1 MKHGDCFLLDERECY
16 INPQTFTTINFK
28 HIKKALTLNYNLN
41 IPSTLKSLPDFVSI
55 EFDRATSDPKIKKG
69 KTKETVNTAKEKV
82 NGVIL
87 VSRWKN
93 FTLNIKKTQL

>member
-1 MKHGDCFLLDERECY
+1 MKRGDYFLLDERERY
-16 INPQTFTTINFK
+16 INPQTFATINFE

-55 EFDRATSDPKIKKG
+55 EFDRAASNPKINEG
-69 KTKETVNTAKEKV
+69 KTKEAVNTAKEKV

-87 VSRWKN
+87 VSQWKN
-93 FTLNIKKTQL
+93 VTLNIKKTQL